1 MKYIKIFLILGLSL
15 IMCGCKNNDE
25 LVLATE
31 AGFAPY
37 EFYDNDKI
45 VGVDI
50 EIGKAIADEM
60 GKKLVVKDVAFDSII
75 NEIKKGKSDIGAAG
89 ISITEER
96 KEEVDFSIEYA
107 LSKQVVI
114 VNSDSTITNPEEI
127 FNKKVGVQL
136 GTTAD
141 IFLSEKMN
149 DKSITRQKK
158 YLSLVEDLKAN
169 KVDAIVM
176 DSLPANEII
185 KTNSNLKILDKE
197 LFEDKYGMVVKKGN
211 DELLDTV
218 NKVLEKL
225 MEEGKIDSWTIEY
238 SK

>member
-114 VNSDSTITNPEEI
+114 VNGDSTITNPEEI

-176 DSLPANEII
+176 DSLPAN
-185 KTNSNLKILDKE
+185 LKILDKE

-238 SK
+238 SKWCY

>member
-1 MKYIKIFLILGLSL
+1 MKYIKLLLITSILLL
-15 IMCGCKNNDE
+15 FCGCKDNNE
-25 LVLATE
+25 LVLVTE

-37 EFYDNDKI
+37 EYYENDEI

-50 EIGKAIADEM
+50 EIGQAIADEL

-114 VNSDSTITNPEEI
+114 VNSTSTITNPEDI
-127 FNKKVGVQL
+127 YNKKVGVQL

-141 IFLSEKMN
+141 MYLSDKME
-149 DKSITRQKK
+149 DKNITRQKK
-158 YLSLVEDLKAN
+158 YLSLVEDLKAG

-211 DELLDTV
+211 DELLKTV
-218 NKVLEKL
+218 NTVLERL

>member
-114 VNSDSTITNPEEI
+114 VNGDSTITNPEEI

-176 DSLPANEII
+176 DSLPAN
-185 KTNSNLKILDKE
+185 LKILDKE

>member
-1 MKYIKIFLILGLSL
+1 MLDINSFFGGFFDMIFSMSLNDIIDILIVAYIFYKIFMFIKDTRAEQVLKGIVLLFVATQISEILKLHTLYWLLIKALDLGFIAALVIFQPELRAGLEHIGRTKFNFFS
-15 IMCGCKNNDE
+15 KN
-25 LVLATE
+25 
-31 AGFAPY
+31 
-37 EFYDNDKI
+37 
-45 VGVDI
+45 
-50 EIGKAIADEM
+50 
-60 GKKLVVKDVAFDSII
+60 SI
-75 NEIKKGKSDIGAAG
+75 SV
-89 ISITEER
+89 S
-96 KEEVDFSIEYA
+96 
-107 LSKQVVI
+107 
-114 VNSDSTITNPEEI
+114 EEI

>member
-1 MKYIKIFLILGLSL
+1 MKYIKLLLITSILLL
-15 IMCGCKNNDE
+15 FCGCKDNNE
-25 LVLATE
+25 LVLVTE

-37 EFYDNDKI
+37 EYYENDEI

-50 EIGKAIADEM
+50 EIGQAIADEL

-114 VNSDSTITNPEEI
+114 VNSTSTITNPEDI
-127 FNKKVGVQL
+127 YNKKVGVQL

-141 IFLSEKMN
+141 MYLSNKME
-149 DKSITRQKK
+149 DKNITRQKK
-158 YLSLVEDLKAN
+158 YLSLVEDLKAG
-169 KVDAIVM
+169 KVDAMLWIAYLQMKLLKLIV
-176 DSLPANEII
+176 I
-185 KTNSNLKILDKE
+185 
-197 LFEDKYGMVVKKGN
+197 
-211 DELLDTV
+211 
-218 NKVLEKL
+218 
-225 MEEGKIDSWTIEY
+225 
-238 SK
+238 

>member
-75 NEIKKGKSDIGAAG
+75 N
-89 ISITEER
+89 
-96 KEEVDFSIEYA
+96 
-107 LSKQVVI
+107 
-114 VNSDSTITNPEEI
+114 
-127 FNKKVGVQL
+127 
-136 GTTAD
+136 
-141 IFLSEKMN
+141 
-149 DKSITRQKK
+149 
-158 YLSLVEDLKAN
+158 
-169 KVDAIVM
+169 
-176 DSLPANEII
+176 
-185 KTNSNLKILDKE
+185 
-197 LFEDKYGMVVKKGN
+197 
-211 DELLDTV
+211 
-218 NKVLEKL
+218 
-225 MEEGKIDSWTIEY
+225 
-238 SK
+238 

>member
-1 MKYIKIFLILGLSL
+1 MKYIKLLLITSILLL
-15 IMCGCKNNDE
+15 FCGCKDNNE
-25 LVLATE
+25 LVLVTE

-37 EFYDNDKI
+37 EYYENDEI

-50 EIGKAIADEM
+50 EIGQAIADEL

-96 KEEVDFSIEYA
+96 KDEVDFSIEYA

-114 VNSDSTITNPEEI
+114 VNSTSTITNPEDI
-127 FNKKVGVQL
+127 YNKKVGVQL

-141 IFLSEKMN
+141 MYLSDKME
-149 DKSITRQKK
+149 DKNITRQKK
-158 YLSLVEDLKAN
+158 YLSLVEDLKAG

-211 DELLDTV
+211 DELLKTV
-218 NKVLEKL
+218 NTVLERL

>member
-1 MKYIKIFLILGLSL
+1 MKYIKVLLIVVLGSVLF
-15 IMCGCKNNDE
+15 GCKNNNE

-37 EFYDNDKI
+37 EYYENDKI

-50 EIGKAIADEM
+50 EIGKAIAEEL
-60 GKKLVVKDVAFDSII
+60 GKELVVKDVAFDSII

-89 ISITEER
+89 ISITKER

-114 VNSDSTITNPEEI
+114 VKSDSTIDVPDKIYNGS
-127 FNKKVGVQL
+127 VGVQL

-141 IFLSEKMN
+141 IYLSSKMD
-149 DKSITRQKK
+149 DKSIIRQKK
-158 YLSLVEDLKAN
+158 YLSLVEDLKAG

-185 KTNSNLKILDKE
+185 KSNSNLKILDKE

-211 DELLDTV
+211 EELLSTV
-218 NKVLEKL
+218 NKVLERL